1 MNKTLIAK
9 AIPLFAAF
17 LAGGAV
23 VWWLVGSG
31 DGGLKE
37 RLPGEDRAEGEV
49 AAASGPTKWEGKL
62 VKGSGAPANLNGV
75 WPRFR
80 GPNWDG
86 ISTEQTPLA
95 KSWPASGP
103 KALWKMEVG
112 EGFAGVAI
120 WKGRVFL
127 TDYDREGKADALR
140 CLSLADGQEIWRYT
154 YPCKVKR
161 NHGMSRTIP
170 AVTDKYT
177 ISLGPKCQVLC
188 VDTATGEFRWELNL
202 VREFDTEVP
211 PWYAGQCPFVDGDRL
226 ILGTGGKAL
235 VIAVDCAT
243 GKVLWRSPNPR
254 RWQMTHSSI
263 APMEFQGRRMYVYCG
278 SGGVAG
284 VSATDG
290 AILWDTRDW
299 KISIANIPTPLPVG
313 NGRVFLSGGYDA
325 GSMMLQLKEAGGK
338 LSAEPLF
345 RLKAAVFGAVQQT
358 PIFHQNHIFGVRP
371 DGQLVCLGLD
381 GKIVWASSARNK
393 FGSAPFMIAQGMIY
407 VMNDNGALTLVE
419 ATTAGYKQL
428 ARAQVLE
435 GPDAWGPLALAD
447 GRLVARDL
455 HKMVCLDV
463 AAH

>member
-9 AIPLFAAF
+9 AIPLVAAF

-23 VWWLVGSG
+23 VFWFFGS
-31 DGGLKE
+31 DGTGLKE
-37 RLPGEDRAEGEV
+37 RLPGEDRAEGEM
-49 AAASGPTKWEGKL
+49 AAASGPAKWEGKL
-62 VKGSGAPANLNGV
+62 VKGSGVPANLNGV

-80 GPNWDG
+80 GPNWDN

-95 KSWPASGP
+95 KNWPASGP
-103 KALWKMEVG
+103 KALWKMDVG

-120 WKGRVFL
+120 WKGRAFL
-127 TDYDREGKADALR
+127 LDYDREGKADALR

-154 YPCKVKR
+154 YPSKIKR

-170 AVTDKYT
+170 TVTDKYV

-188 VDTATGEFRWELNL
+188 VDTTTGEFRWELNL
-202 VREFDTEVP
+202 VREFNTEVP

-226 ILGTGGKAL
+226 ILGAGGNAL
-235 VIAVDCAT
+235 VVAVDYST
-243 GKVLWRSPNPR
+243 GKVIWKSPNPR

-263 APMEFQGRRMYVYCG
+263 APMEFKGQRMYVYCG

-284 VSATDG
+284 VSAADG
-290 AILWDTRDW
+290 SILWETRDW
-299 KISIANIPTPLPVG
+299 KISIANIPTPVPVG
-313 NGRVFLSGGYDA
+313 DGRVFLSGGYDA
-325 GSMMLQLKEAGGK
+325 GSMLLQVKEAGGK

-345 RLKAAVFGAVQQT
+345 RLKAAVFGATQQT
-358 PIFHQNHIFGVRP
+358 PIFYQNHIFGVRP
-371 DGQLVCLGLD
+371 DGQLVCLDLN
-381 GKIVWASSARNK
+381 GKVVWASGAKNK

-407 VMNDNGALTLVE
+407 VMNDNGTLTLADAN
-419 ATTAGYKQL
+419 ATGYKQL

-435 GPDAWGPLALAD
+435 GPDAWGPPALAD
-447 GRLVARDL
+447 GRLIVRDL
-455 HKMVCLDV
+455 NKMVCLDV